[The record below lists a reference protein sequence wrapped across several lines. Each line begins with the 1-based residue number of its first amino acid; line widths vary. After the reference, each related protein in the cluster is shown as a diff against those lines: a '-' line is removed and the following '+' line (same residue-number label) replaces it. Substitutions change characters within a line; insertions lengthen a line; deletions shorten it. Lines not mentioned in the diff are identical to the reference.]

1 MNGYISRL
9 GRELGISTPVN
20 DSLVQMVNFKVG
32 LGRMAKRSPRS
43 LPPYLPAMRI
53 TERFGATYKPQ
64 GIKTRHKNRNR
75 TLEDNAD
82 TAQKDSTLSDD
93 SGGQTTGD

>member
-1 MNGYISRL
+1 MNGYISHL

-20 DSLVQMVNFKVG
+20 DSLAQMVHFKAG
-32 LGRMAKRSPRS
+32 LGRKARRSPRS

-64 GIKTRHKNRNR
+64 GIKTRYKNRIR
-75 TLEDNAD
+75 IPQDNAD
-82 TAQKDSTLSDD
+82 VAETDSALSDD
-93 SGGQTTGD
+93 SSGQKTGD